1 MNPHALINETGK
13 HDSCSHCGLRAICLP
28 PAVSSEDLDTLERL
42 ISRSSVLSRGSVLY
56 GPETTNGAIHAV
68 RSGAFKTIRL
78 LPDGSEQ
85 VTGFYLPGDVM
96 GIEALGHGGH
106 DTRAI
111 ALERSTVCTLPTDKL
126 EELSRQLPSLQRHL
140 FHLMGQEIREDH
152 QLLQLV
158 ATQAAD
164 TRLASFLMSLSQRQQ
179 RRRQDARQLRLP
191 MSRADL
197 ASHLGLALETVSRQ
211 LGRMQDSGILA
222 VSAKQVE
229 IIDRHRLAVLAGQCA
244 ADTSGDAAAQCA

>member
-1 MNPHALINETGK
+1 MNQPVAINETDQR
-13 HDSCSHCGLRAICLP
+13 DSCNHCGLRAICLP
-28 PAVSSEDLDTLERL
+28 PAVSSEDLDTLEQL
-42 ISRSSVLSRGSVLY
+42 ISRSSVLPRGSLLY
-56 GPETTNGAIHAV
+56 GPETTDSAIHAV
-68 RSGAFKTIRL
+68 RSGAFKTTRL

-96 GIEALGHGGH
+96 GIEALGHGRH

-111 ALERSTVCTLPTDKL
+111 ALERSTVCTLPTDDL
-126 EELSRQLPSLQRHL
+126 ENLARHLPSLQRHL
-140 FHLMGQEIREDH
+140 FSLMGQEIRDDH
-152 QLLQLV
+152 QLLQLI

-179 RRRQDARQLRLP
+179 RRRLDARQLRLP

-197 ASHLGLALETVSRQ
+197 ASHLGLVLETVSRQ
-211 LGRMQDSGILA
+211 LSRLQDTGILA

-229 IIDRHRLAVLAGQCA
+229 ILDLRRLTMLAGQCT
-244 ADTSGDAAAQCA
+244 ADHPA